1 MLLGIMGASGL
12 FGKRNLS
19 GVEVTLGFPVEVYA
33 NRPFTL
39 AVHAKNTRKMMPLF
53 LGRVLIDGKAALFPF
68 VDRMGE
74 STVYIPFSFATR
86 GLHTLD
92 AVYLESRFPFS
103 FFIRATKL
111 KVSQSIIV
119 FPEPRNCGQER
130 IWGEVKGTQGR
141 SEGRGL
147 GDSSE
152 LASIRA
158 YSVGDPFKRVNW
170 KATAKT
176 GELKTNLFDTATGRP
191 ALIEFNRIEIG
202 DLEEKISAVSH
213 AIIDLMGRRIPVGL
227 RVNDRTFYP
236 SLSDSHRFS
245 MMKELALYD

>member
-12 FGKRNLS
+12 FGKRNIS
-19 GVEVTLGFPVEVYA
+19 GVEVTLGFPLEVYA

-39 AVHAKNTRKMMPLF
+39 AAHVKNTRKIMPLF
-53 LGRVLIDGKAALFPF
+53 LGRVLIGGSRALFPF

-74 STVYIPFSFATR
+74 STVYIPFSFPTR
-86 GLHTLD
+86 GMHELE

-111 KVSQSIIV
+111 AVSQSVLV
-119 FPEPRNCGQER
+119 FPEPRNCCQER
-130 IWGEVKGTQGR
+130 IWSEVKGAQGK
-141 SEGRGL
+141 SSGRGP
-147 GDSSE
+147 GDSSD
-152 LASIRA
+152 LASIRD

-191 ALIEFNRIEIG
+191 ALIEFGKIDIG
-202 DLEEKISAVSH
+202 DIEEKIAAVSF
-213 AIIDLMGRRIPVGL
+213 AIIDLMGRKIPVGL
-227 RVNDRTFYP
+227 RIGDRAFYP